1 MRTLQRGF
9 VCFALALGL
18 AGCGG
23 GDGDAAS
30 AGSAPVITAQPQ
42 SVTISSS
49 GVTTLRV
56 AATGSGA
63 LSYQWRRGGAAI
75 SGATFSSYTTNTASS
90 YATTR
95 SEERRVGKEC
105 RSRWSPYH

>member
-42 SVTISSS
+42 SVTIASS

-63 LSYQWRRGGAAI
+63 LSYQWRRGHQRGHVFQLHHQH
-75 SGATFSSYTTNTASS
+75 GGQL
-90 YATTR
+90 
-95 SEERRVGKEC
+95 RRGGEQ
-105 RSRWSPYH
+105 RLRQRDEQHRHRDGS